1 MLAFFIKIIFIYK
14 CSNNIM
20 ENNNKYILQWRDL
33 VLKASKAMEEKNFE
47 LCDTLMNE
55 AQMAYENYKKDTEMT
70 YDISNEITKES
81 VNFGVMNH
89 IFEDA
94 LPTLFKKNPKA
105 VKEFISTIKE
115 DKNLLYQFQFYK
127 ALEKYNKDINS
138 KDYINE
144 ALEIVKNNINKKT
157 ITESNGKLAKIISA
171 YNIKPIQRIPDESVE
186 LYESCDFLF
195 KREKVLT
202 NLREINEKLNKVI
215 NYTEKYYDFT
225 NEGDTKNLFSM
236 VENFEKKY
244 NSLLNEEEK
253 DFVKEIMNFKK
264 GEKDEKK
271 EKLFNRFKNECL
283 NTINK
288 LISESDSDDKEG
300 LLAIKEQIME
310 KEYCAETLVR
320 DMAKLLE
327 IRDILMS

>member
-1 MLAFFIKIIFIYK
+1 MGE
-14 CSNNIM
+14 S
-20 ENNNKYILQWRDL
+20 NNKYILQWREL
-33 VLKASKAMEEKNFE
+33 VLKAAKALEEKNFD
-47 LCDTLMNE
+47 LYDTLMKE
-55 AQMAYENYKKDTEMT
+55 ANIAYDEYKRDSALT
-70 YDISNEITKES
+70 YECT
-81 VNFGVMNH
+81 NFGMANY

-94 LPTLFKKNPKA
+94 LPTLFKSNPKA

-144 ALEIVKNNINKKT
+144 ALEIVKNKINKKT
-157 ITESNGKLAKIISA
+157 INESNGKLAKIINA
-171 YNIKPIQRIPDESVE
+171 YNIKPIQRIPNENVE

-195 KREKVLT
+195 KREKLLT
-202 NLREINEKLNKVI
+202 NLREINENINKVVKF
-215 NYTEKYYDFT
+215 TEKYYDFT
-225 NEGDTKNLFSM
+225 NEDNTKNLFSM

-253 DFVKEIMNFKK
+253 NFVKEIMDFKQ

-283 NTINK
+283 NTINN
-288 LISESDSDDKEG
+288 LISEADTDEKEG
-300 LLAIKEQIME
+300 LLAIKEQIMD
-310 KEYCAETLVR
+310 KEYCAETLVK

-327 IRDILMS
+327 IRDILMSE

>member
-1 MLAFFIKIIFIYK
+1 MEE
-14 CSNNIM
+14 SNN
-20 ENNNKYILQWRDL
+20 EYILQWREL
-33 VLKASKAMEEKNFE
+33 VLKAAKALEEKNFD
-47 LCDTLMNE
+47 LYDTLMRE
-55 AQMAYENYKKDTEMT
+55 ANIAYDEYKRDSALT
-70 YDISNEITKES
+70 YECT
-81 VNFGVMNH
+81 NFGMANY

-94 LPTLFKKNPKA
+94 LPKLFKNNSKA

-127 ALEKYNKDINS
+127 ALEKYNKGMSS

-144 ALEIVKNNINKKT
+144 ALEIVKNNIDKKT
-157 ITESNGKLAKIISA
+157 INESNGKLARIINK
-171 YNIKPIQRIPDESVE
+171 YNIKPIQTISNENLE
-186 LYESCDFLF
+186 LFESCDFLF
-195 KREKVLT
+195 KSTRRLT
-202 NLREINEKLNKVI
+202 NLNEINENINKVK

-225 NEGDTKNLFSM
+225 NEDGNNIFKM

-253 DFVKEIMNFKK
+253 DFVKEIMYFKK
-264 GEKDEKK
+264 NDNNEKK
-271 EKLFNRFKNECL
+271 EKLFNKFKNECL

-288 LISESDSDDKEG
+288 LISESEGEEKEG
-300 LLAIKEQIME
+300 LLAIKEQIVD
-310 KEYCAETLVR
+310 KEYCAETLVK

>member
-14 CSNNIM
+14 CLYNNM
-20 ENNNKYILQWRDL
+20 EESNNKYILQWREL
-33 VLKASKAMEEKNFE
+33 VLKAAKALEEKNFD
-47 LCDTLMNE
+47 LYDTLMRE
-55 AQMAYENYKKDTEMT
+55 ANIAYDEYKRDSALT
-70 YDISNEITKES
+70 YECT
-81 VNFGVMNH
+81 NFGMANY

-94 LPTLFKKNPKA
+94 LPTLFKSNPKA

-127 ALEKYNKDINS
+127 ALEKYNKGISS
-138 KDYINE
+138 KDYVTE

-157 ITESNGKLAKIISA
+157 ISESNGKLAKIISA
-171 YNIKPIQRIPDESVE
+171 YNIKPAQTIPSENLG

-202 NLREINEKLNKVI
+202 NLREINENI
-215 NYTEKYYDFT
+215 NTVVNFTEKYYDFT
-225 NEGDTKNLFSM
+225 NEGDTKNFFSM

-244 NSLLNEEEK
+244 NSLLTEEEK
-253 DFVKEIMNFKK
+253 DFVKEIMDFKK
-264 GEKDEKK
+264 EDKDNKK
-271 EKLFNRFKNECL
+271 EKLFNKFKNECL
-283 NTINK
+283 ETINK
-288 LISESDSDDKEG
+288 LLSESSDEDKEG
-300 LLAIKEQIME
+300 LLAIKEQILD
-310 KEYCAETLVR
+310 KQYCAETLVK

>member
-1 MLAFFIKIIFIYK
+1 MGE
-14 CSNNIM
+14 S
-20 ENNNKYILQWRDL
+20 NNKYILQWREL
-33 VLKASKAMEEKNFE
+33 VLKAAKALEEKNFD
-47 LCDTLMNE
+47 LYDTLMKE
-55 AQMAYENYKKDTEMT
+55 ANIAYDEYKRDSALT
-70 YDISNEITKES
+70 YECT
-81 VNFGVMNH
+81 NFGMANY

-94 LPTLFKKNPKA
+94 LPTLFKSNPKA

-144 ALEIVKNNINKKT
+144 ALEIVKNKINKKT
-157 ITESNGKLAKIISA
+157 INESNGKLAKIINA
-171 YNIKPIQRIPDESVE
+171 YNIKPIQRIPNENVE

-195 KREKVLT
+195 KREKLLT
-202 NLREINEKLNKVI
+202 NLREINENINKVVKF
-215 NYTEKYYDFT
+215 TEKYYDFT
-225 NEGDTKNLFSM
+225 SEGDTKNLFSM

-253 DFVKEIMNFKK
+253 NFVKEIMDFKQ

-288 LISESDSDDKEG
+288 LISEADSDEKEG
-300 LLAIKEQIME
+300 LLAIKEQIEE
-310 KEYCAETLVR
+310 KEYCAETLVK

-327 IRDILMS
+327 IRDILMSE

>member
-1 MLAFFIKIIFIYK
+1 
-14 CSNNIM
+14 M
-20 ENNNKYILQWRDL
+20 EESNNKYILQWREL
-33 VLKASKAMEEKNFE
+33 VLKAAKALEEKNFD
-47 LCDTLMNE
+47 LYDTLMNE
-55 AQMAYENYKKDTEMT
+55 ANAAYDEYKRDSALT
-70 YDISNEITKES
+70 YECT
-81 VNFGVMNH
+81 NFGMANY

-94 LPTLFKKNPKA
+94 LPKLFKSNKKA

-157 ITESNGKLAKIISA
+157 IAESNGKLAKLISA
-171 YNIKPIQRIPDESVE
+171 YNIKPVQRIPNENME

-202 NLREINEKLNKVI
+202 NLREINENLNKVV

-253 DFVKEIMNFKK
+253 NFVKEIMDFKQ
-264 GEKDEKK
+264 GEKNEKK
-271 EKLFNRFKNECL
+271 EKLFNKFKNECI

-288 LISESDSDDKEG
+288 LISESSDDDKDG
-300 LLAIKEQIME
+300 LLAIKSQIIE
-310 KEYCAETLVR
+310 KEYCAETLVK